1 MSGENYMHTTKRRK
15 LPANVWLLC
24 FVSFFADISSEMMYP
39 LLPLFVIGV
48 LGANEIQ
55 LGAMEGAAVLLVS
68 LMSAYA
74 GIRSDRSASTAG
86 RTRWLH
92 WGYGLPVLGKTL
104 IAFASSWWWIF
115 TGRMLDRFGKGLRG
129 APRDALIVDSVPS
142 DQRGEAFGL
151 HRALDTA
158 GALVGVLIAAFL
170 LWYLTGAPDQSQ
182 VTTPPKLSLQSFQQI
197 FLVSAILGLTSWGLT
212 FLVREP
218 RGKLDSDT
226 KEISLNQSDSAESPK
241 SATSFQRI
249 QALPKSYWSVILMLI
264 IFALANSSD
273 TFLLLKVS
281 ELGFTP
287 WAVVLAYAI
296 YNIVYA
302 ALSYPI
308 GLLSDRIG
316 RWKLIAAGWL
326 IYALVYAGFA
336 LLTPANHQA
345 VWVLLAIYG
354 IYIALTDGVGKA
366 LVADVAPKSHRG
378 TAMGIYYALTGI
390 ASLASSILTGWI
402 WHSAGAASALFTSAA
417 FAVVAL
423 ILLATHRRNW
433 RSIT

>member
-1 MSGENYMHTTKRRK
+1 
-15 LPANVWLLC
+15 
-24 FVSFFADISSEMMYP
+24 MYP

-115 TGRMLDRFGKGLRG
+115 TGRMFDRFGKGLRG

-197 FLVSAILGLTSWGLT
+197 FLVSAILGLASWGLT

-226 KEISLNQSDSAESPK
+226 REISLNQSDSAESPK
-241 SATSFQRI
+241 SATSFERI

-433 RSIT
+433 RSLT

>member
-1 MSGENYMHTTKRRK
+1 
-15 LPANVWLLC
+15 
-24 FVSFFADISSEMMYP
+24 MYP

-115 TGRMLDRFGKGLRG
+115 TGRMFDRFGKGLRG

-197 FLVSAILGLTSWGLT
+197 FLVSAILGLASWGLT

-226 KEISLNQSDSAESPK
+226 REISLNQSDSAESPK
-241 SATSFQRI
+241 SATSFERI

-336 LLTPANHQA
+336 LLTPANHHA

-378 TAMGIYYALTGI
+378 TAMGIYYALTGF

-402 WHSAGAASALFTSAA
+402 WHSAGAASALLTSAA

-423 ILLATHRRNW
+423 ILLATHRRTW
-433 RSIT
+433 QY

>member
-1 MSGENYMHTTKRRK
+1 MSGENYMNTTKRRK

-115 TGRMLDRFGKGLRG
+115 TGRMFDRFGKGLRG

-197 FLVSAILGLTSWGLT
+197 FLVSAILGLASWGLT

-218 RGKLDSDT
+218 RGKINPESN
-226 KEISLNQSDSAESPK
+226 EISLNQSVAARGRFKCCIKNNLQSLDPYG
-241 SATSFQRI
+241 TPI
-249 QALPKSYWSVILMLI
+249 TNLV
-264 IFALANSSD
+264 SS
-273 TFLLLKVS
+273 S
-281 ELGFTP
+281 
-287 WAVVLAYAI
+287 
-296 YNIVYA
+296 
-302 ALSYPI
+302 
-308 GLLSDRIG
+308 R
-316 RWKLIAAGWL
+316 
-326 IYALVYAGFA
+326 
-336 LLTPANHQA
+336 
-345 VWVLLAIYG
+345 
-354 IYIALTDGVGKA
+354 
-366 LVADVAPKSHRG
+366 
-378 TAMGIYYALTGI
+378 
-390 ASLASSILTGWI
+390 
-402 WHSAGAASALFTSAA
+402 
-417 FAVVAL
+417 
-423 ILLATHRRNW
+423 
-433 RSIT
+433 

>member
-1 MSGENYMHTTKRRK
+1 
-15 LPANVWLLC
+15 
-24 FVSFFADISSEMMYP
+24 MYP

-115 TGRMLDRFGKGLRG
+115 TGRMFDRFGKGLRG

-197 FLVSAILGLTSWGLT
+197 FLVSAILGLASWGLT

-218 RGKLDSDT
+218 RGELDSDT
-226 KEISLNQSDSAESPK
+226 NEISLNQSDSAESPK

-336 LLTPANHQA
+336 LLTPANHHA

-433 RSIT
+433 RSLT

>member
-1 MSGENYMHTTKRRK
+1 MRTTKRRK

-115 TGRMLDRFGKGLRG
+115 TGRMFDRFGKGLRG

-158 GALVGVLIAAFL
+158 GALVGVLIAGFL

-197 FLVSAILGLTSWGLT
+197 FLVSAILGLASWGLT

-226 KEISLNQSDSAESPK
+226 REISLNQSDSAESPK
-241 SATSFQRI
+241 SATSFERI

-336 LLTPANHQA
+336 LLTPANHYA

-402 WHSAGAASALFTSAA
+402 WHSAGAASALLTSAA

-423 ILLATHRRNW
+423 VLLATHRRNW